1 MAGVPS
7 TPRSEPTDS
16 ARVDRVS
23 RPLEGVRVLEAA
35 TFVSAPF
42 GALMLSDLG
51 ADVVK
56 VEPPRGDPY
65 RRFGRPDTPVSPEFY
80 NVNRGKRTIA
90 LDLKTADGI
99 TEFRRLATQ
108 SDVLLANWRPG
119 MGTRLGLGDEV
130 LAADNPRLIRVYVSG
145 YGPTGPYAAHATFD
159 SVIQGRS
166 GLAWIEGGTAGPRLV
181 GGFLVDKLTASFAAQ
196 SALAALFQRE
206 HTGQGCAIDVAM
218 FDTMAYFNFPELFA
232 RRTFLDHLPVDPRNT
247 LVAAN
252 RPVRARDGWVQ
263 VSAVTGAQIRATM
276 AAVDHPEW
284 AEAIL
289 GASDGTAIGESLRQH
304 LERALVD
311 MTVADA
317 MVRFEA
323 ADVPAGPCVDP
334 DTHLAD
340 PQAEHSAIYDTVTD
354 AELGPVRRARHPARS
369 PAWGRLVSPSRPW
382 TLDAEQPSAS
392 GPTAEAGR

>member
-1 MAGVPS
+1 MPSDAG
-7 TPRSEPTDS
+7 TEPADETG
-16 ARVDRVS
+16 AGRVG

-51 ADVVK
+51 AEVVK

-80 NVNRGKRTIA
+80 NVNRGKRTVA
-90 LDLKTADGI
+90 LDLKTPEGI
-99 TEFRRLATQ
+99 AEFRRLAAE

-119 MGTRLGLGDEV
+119 MGARLGLGDEV
-130 LAADNPRLIRVYVSG
+130 LAADNPRLVRVYVSG
-145 YGPTGPYAAHATFD
+145 YGPTGPYAGHATFD

-166 GLAWIEGGTAGPRLV
+166 GLAWIEGGQAGPRLV

-196 SALAALFQRE
+196 SALAALYQRE
-206 HTGQGCAIDVAM
+206 RTGLGCSIDVAM

-232 RRTFLDHLPVDPRNT
+232 RRTFLDHLPADPRNT

-276 AAVDHPEW
+276 TAVDHPEW

-289 GASDGTAIGESLRQH
+289 GASDGTAIGESLREH

-311 MTVADA
+311 MTVAEA

-334 DTHLAD
+334 DAHLVD
-340 PQAEHSAIYDTVTD
+340 PQVEHSAIYDTVVD
-354 AELGPVRRARHPARS
+354 PELGGVRRARHPARS
-369 PAWGRLVSPSRPW
+369 PGWGRLVSPARPW
-382 TLDAEQPSAS
+382 ALDAPETPAR
-392 GPTAEAGR
+392 GPGSR